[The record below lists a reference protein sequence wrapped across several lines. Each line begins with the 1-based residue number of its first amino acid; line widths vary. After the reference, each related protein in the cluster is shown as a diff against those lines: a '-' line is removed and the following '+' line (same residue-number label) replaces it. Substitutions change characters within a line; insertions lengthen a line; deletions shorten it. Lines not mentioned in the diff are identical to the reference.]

1 MIGKIYRD
9 VRLWNFLRKL
19 KKKHEKTVDWSRYN
33 LRMDWVGRIYTVLNP
48 ELPSDSGDTKEVLK
62 LKYTERIR
70 PINIYLNSLGIGP
83 YVTFAWDEIPESDSY
98 LIAYIPMYEIL
109 TFWRIFW
116 FLFLCT
122 FSAVFALFYFF

>member
-9 VRLWNFLRKL
+9 VRLWNFLRNL

-70 PINIYLNSLGIGP
+70 PINIYLNSLGVGP

-109 TFWRIFW
+109 TFGRIFW

-122 FSAVFALFYFF
+122 YSAVFALFYFF

>member
-9 VRLWNFLRKL
+9 IRLWNFLRNL
-19 KKKHEKTVDWSRYN
+19 RKKHEKTVDWSRYN

-48 ELPSDSGDTKEVLK
+48 ELPSDSGDSKEVLK

-83 YVTFAWDEIPESDSY
+83 YVSFAWDEIPESDSY

-109 TFWRIFW
+109 TFGRIFW

-122 FSAVFALFYFF
+122 FSVVFALFYFF

>member
-9 VRLWNFLRKL
+9 VRLWNFLRNL

-109 TFWRIFW
+109 TFGRIFW

>member
-9 VRLWNFLRKL
+9 IRLWDFLRNL

-48 ELPSDSGDTKEVLK
+48 ELPSDSGDSKEVLK

-83 YVTFAWDEIPESDSY
+83 YVSFAWDEIPESDSY

-109 TFWRIFW
+109 TFGRIFW

-122 FSAVFALFYFF
+122 FSVVFALFYFF